1 MLNSITLIL
10 IFLTKKILTK
20 EPKLL
25 FVYEHF
31 RHGARAPCNF
41 LNEDSKDIFGELWD
55 GECEMTKIGIMQHY
69 ILGSRNR
76 ERYKNFFNKNFT
88 FYDILV
94 YSTERNRCIQS
105 AQAQLRGFFNNSLEK
120 IIPIH
125 TIEYS
130 NNIPVFYYDKKD
142 SCIIL
147 NKYRKNNY
155 FSPKIISFMG
165 DFIFK
170 YFSLLNKISNEHNL
184 NINYTLVEIVCG
196 AYICDYFDN
205 RNISL
210 INQLNINKD
219 ELYKDCI
226 EYNHLKH
233 FEIKLGN
240 DAEFSAI
247 LASSLNF
254 KNLIGNMESIINN
267 VHNSPK
273 YVLYSGHDTTLS
285 SMQVFLK
292 NAFNIE
298 IQYIPFASQMV
309 IHLIQKENGLYVNYY
324 FNDKLLL
331 DIPYQDFKNKI
342 EKMLWTQKEIENFCK
357 IKKEISFIILFFI
370 YSSIFLLM
378 ISGIIICY
386 LKNNYFVSSKYSS
399 FENIRKYSFSE
410 NHVETK

>member
-1 MLNSITLIL
+1 MLNSITLFLIL
-10 IFLTKKILTK
+10 LTKKILTK
-20 EPKLL
+20 DPKLL

-41 LNEDSKDIFGELWD
+41 LDKDSKDIFGELWD
-55 GECEMTKIGIMQHY
+55 GECELTKIGIMQHY
-69 ILGSRNR
+69 ILGKKNR
-76 ERYKNFFNKNFT
+76 ERYKDFFNQNYT
-88 FYDILV
+88 LYDILV
-94 YSTERNRCIQS
+94 YSTERDRCIQS
-105 AQAQLRGFFNNSLEK
+105 AQAQLRGFFNNSLAN

-125 TIEYS
+125 TIEY
-130 NNIPVFYYDKKD
+130 NYNIPVFYYDRKD

-147 NKYRKNNY
+147 NKYRNNNY
-155 FSPKIISFMG
+155 FSPKTISFIG

-170 YFSLLNKISNEHNL
+170 YFSLLNKISNQHHL

-196 AYICDYFDN
+196 AYICNYFDD

-210 INQLNINKD
+210 INELNINKD

-254 KNLIGNMESIINN
+254 KNLIGYMESIINK
-267 VHNSPK
+267 VINSPK

-292 NAFNIE
+292 NAFNVE

-324 FNDKLLL
+324 FNGKLLL
-331 DIPYQDFKNKI
+331 DIPYQDFKYKI
-342 EKMLWTQKEIENFCK
+342 ENLLWTRKEIENFCK

-378 ISGIIICY
+378 ILGIIIRL
-386 LKNNYFVSSKYSS
+386 LKKNYFVKSKYSS
-399 FENIRKYSFSE
+399 FEKVRNYSLSE
-410 NHVETK
+410 SSC